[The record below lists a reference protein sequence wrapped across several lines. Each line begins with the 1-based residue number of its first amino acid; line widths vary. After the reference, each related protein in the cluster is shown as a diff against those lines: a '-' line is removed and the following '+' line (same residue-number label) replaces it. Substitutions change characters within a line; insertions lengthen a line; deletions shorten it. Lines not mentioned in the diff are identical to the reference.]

1 MDDARSNSFFI
12 VGNTNFRKVHEGLF
26 SERTSRGYQIE
37 HFCTRTIEWHE
48 CGSIV
53 QQRKGRI

>member
-26 SERTSRGYQIE
+26 SERTPGGYQIE
-37 HFCTRTIEWHE
+37 HICTRTIERHE
-48 CGSIV
+48 RGSIV
-53 QQRKGRI
+53 QQRKGRV